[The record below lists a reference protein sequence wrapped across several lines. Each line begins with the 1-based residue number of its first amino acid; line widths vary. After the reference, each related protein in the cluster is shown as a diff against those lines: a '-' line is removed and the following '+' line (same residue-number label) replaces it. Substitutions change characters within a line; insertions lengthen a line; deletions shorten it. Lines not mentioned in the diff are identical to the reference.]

1 MNKKITVGFFCLM
14 TASLFCKISAQTYQT
29 LNVTS
34 GYNADLIANGSGT
47 ASSSTTQSVD
57 SPTNG
62 YVFMSTDFMNGAGAM
77 PTSGLPSSGL
87 INSAST
93 TNLSF
98 QLAPYG
104 VNNSLRLV
112 NANDSGVLNF
122 ASTPKASKLFML
134 ATTGSGSSIA
144 SVVVNFTDGSNQ
156 TFTNQSV
163 KDWYGGTGFAIKGI
177 GRASRVT
184 DAIEN
189 NANDP
194 RLYEIGLSISSA
206 NQTKSISSVSVTKT
220 SSTAS
225 FLCVFGFSYQAANT
239 CIAPDAISASNL
251 TPNSA
256 TVSWTAVSG
265 VSSYEL
271 YRSTSTVAPAGSAT
285 PTDTGITT
293 VSKNITGLSS
303 STSYNVWVR
312 SNCGAGSVS
321 DWSLVKA
328 SFTTPCA
335 SVNAPYTENFNSTA
349 SGAIPMCTSQQVINP
364 GGDWAVDD
372 ATGLAGFSSNV
383 VYATT
388 TSANDANTWFY
399 TNGVNLQAGTSYSF
413 TFDYANYASPQNF
426 KVAYGMSPIN
436 TSMTNVINNY
446 TNVNVT
452 NYATGS
458 FTITPSTTGVYY
470 LGFNVTTTAAMSGN
484 FGLMLFDNISL
495 TTTATL
501 STSENLLSEN
511 VQVYPNPTSDYLY
524 IKGAKKVSG
533 IKVLDVSGRV
543 VLSSD
548 KAEQKIDVSQLIK
561 GAYILTVK
569 NTDGTSSTHKF
580 IKK

>member
-14 TASLFCKISAQTYQT
+14 TASLFCKINAQTYQT

-34 GYNADLIANGSGT
+34 GYNADLVANGSGT

-87 INSAST
+87 INSANT
-93 TNLSF
+93 TALSF
-98 QLAPYG
+98 QLAPYTA
-104 VNNSLRLV
+104 NNALRLV

-122 ASTPKASKLFML
+122 GSTPKASKLFML

-144 SVVVNFTDGSNQ
+144 SIVVNFTDGTNQ
-156 TFTNQSV
+156 TFTNQSI

-189 NANDP
+189 NVNDP
-194 RLYEIGLSISSA
+194 RLYEISLSISAA
-206 NQTKSISSVSVTKT
+206 NQAKNISNVSVTKT

-225 FLCVFGFSYQAANT
+225 FLCVFGFSYQVANS
-239 CIAPDAISASNL
+239 CIAPDSITATNL

-265 VSSYEL
+265 VASYEL
-271 YRSTSTVAPAGSAT
+271 YRSTSTVAPVGST
-285 PTDTGITT
+285 VPTDTGIATAT
-293 VSKNITGLSS
+293 KNITGLAPA
-303 STSYNVWVR
+303 TSYNVWVR
-312 SNCGAGSVS
+312 SNCGGGSVS

-328 SFTTPCA
+328 NFMTPCT
-335 SVNAPYTENFNSTA
+335 SVNAPYTENFNSTTA
-349 SGAIPMCTSQQVINP
+349 GTLPMCTSQQVINP

-372 ATGLAGFSSNV
+372 GTGLAGFSSNV
-383 VYATT
+383 VYTLNNNT
-388 TSANDANTWFY
+388 NDANTWFY
-399 TNGVNLQAGTSYSF
+399 TNGVNLQAGTSYTF
-413 TFDYANYASPQNF
+413 TFDYANYASPQSF
-426 KVAYGMSPIN
+426 KVVYGNSPVN
-436 TSMTNVINNY
+436 TSMTNVIHDY
-446 TNVNVT
+446 PSTNVT
-452 NYATGS
+452 TYTTGS
-458 FTITPSTTGVYY
+458 FTITPATTGVYY
-470 LGFNVTTTAAMSGN
+470 LGFNVYTTAAMSGN
-484 FGLMLFDNISL
+484 LGLMAFDNLSL
-495 TTTATL
+495 TTTSL
-501 STSENLLSEN
+501 STSENLLSKN
-511 VQVYPNPTSDYLY
+511 DVQVYPNPTSDYLN
-524 IKGAKKVSG
+524 IKGAKNVSG

-548 KAEQKIDVSQLIK
+548 KAEQKIDVSQLVK
-561 GAYILTVK
+561 GAYILNVK

>member
-14 TASLFCKISAQTYQT
+14 TASLLCKINAQTYQT

-34 GYNADLIANGSGT
+34 GYNADLVANGSGT

-87 INSAST
+87 INSANT
-93 TNLSF
+93 TGLSF
-98 QLAPYG
+98 QMAPYTS
-104 VNNSLRLV
+104 NNALRLAA
-112 NANDSGVLNF
+112 ANDSGVLNF
-122 ASTPKASKLFML
+122 GSAPKASKLFML
-134 ATTGSGSSIA
+134 ATTGSGTSIA
-144 SVVVNFTDGSNQ
+144 SVVVNFTDGTNQ

-194 RLYEIGLSISSA
+194 RLYEIALSISSA
-206 NQTKSISSVSVTKT
+206 NQSKSISGVSVTKT

-225 FLCVFGFSYQAANT
+225 FLCVFGFSYQVANT
-239 CIAPDAISASNL
+239 CIAPDSITASNL
-251 TPNSA
+251 TSNSA

-271 YRSTSTVAPAGSAT
+271 YKSTSNVAPTGATT
-285 PTDTGITT
+285 PTDTGITAAT
-293 VSKNITGLSS
+293 KNYTGLVSA
-303 STSYNVWVR
+303 TSYYVWVR
-312 SNCGAGSVS
+312 SNCGGGSVS
-321 DWSLVKA
+321 DWSLAAVN
-328 SFTTPCA
+328 FTTPCT
-335 SVNAPYTENFNSTA
+335 SVNAPYSENFNSTTA
-349 SGAIPMCTSQQVINP
+349 GTLPMCTSQQVINP
-364 GGDWAVDD
+364 GGSWTVDD
-372 ATGLAGFSSNV
+372 ATGLSGFSSNV
-383 VYATT
+383 VYASTDT
-388 TSANDANTWFY
+388 NDANTWFY
-399 TNGVNLQAGTSYSF
+399 TNGVNLQAGTPYTF
-413 TFDYANYASPQNF
+413 TFDYANYNPQSF

-446 TNVNVT
+446 PNVNIT

-458 FTITPSTTGVYY
+458 FTITPATTGVYY
-470 LGFNVTTTAAMSGN
+470 LGFNVYTTAATSGG
-484 FGLMLFDNISL
+484 FGLMMFDNISL
-495 TTTATL
+495 TTSTL
-501 STSENLLSEN
+501 STSENLLSESL
-511 VQVYPNPTSDYLY
+511 QVYPNPTSDFLN

-548 KAEQKIDVSQLIK
+548 KAEQRIDVSQLIK
-561 GAYILTVK
+561 GTYILNVK